1 MARRD
6 TQDAA
11 DDTAPVKARVL
22 VRTQIDG
29 VWHEPNSIVSAP
41 AVIIK
46 GLEAQGSV
54 DSHEESVSYAE
65 SLKTDAAG

>member
-22 VRTQIDG
+22 VRVQIDG
-29 VWHEPNSIVSAP
+29 VWHEPNTVVTGTA
-41 AVIIK
+41 AGIK
-46 GLEAQGSV
+46 GLEAQGLV
-54 DSHEESVSYAE
+54 DSNEDSVTYAE

>member
-6 TQDAA
+6 TQEAA

-29 VWHEPNSIVSAP
+29 EWHEPNSIVTGTA
-41 AVIIK
+41 AVIK

-54 DSHEESVSYAE
+54 DSNEDAVTYAE
-65 SLKTDAAG
+65 SLQTDAAG